1 MSLHQHQ
8 KVTFK
13 TKVYYKRNIKNGK
26 CDLHNI
32 QGDLVYIGISE
43 DALTMSQKT
52 MSQKTLKEL
61 ALLETCYGCESFK
74 ERLAITVIF
83 VNESKKTL
91 LDAKKEYQRYLGVS

>member
-1 MSLHQHQ
+1 
-8 KVTFK
+8 
-13 TKVYYKRNIKNGK
+13 
-26 CDLHNI
+26 
-32 QGDLVYIGISE
+32 
-43 DALTMSQKT
+43 

-61 ALLETCYGCESFK
+61 ALLETCYGCESLK